1 MFRKNVIQRTEG
13 KTHNKSDCAQLPLGK
28 MIQIHEN
35 VVFVCVIHAKTECL
49 TLCYSSKSRLS
60 YINFVSLIWSKCRIY
75 ENSTQCCLEKFPQT

>member
-49 TLCYSSKSRLS
+49 TLCYSRKNRVS
-60 YINFVSLIWSKCRIY
+60 YIVLFKQKQIVLHKLRFSD
-75 ENSTQCCLEKFPQT
+75 LE

>member
-28 MIQIHEN
+28 MTQIHEN

-49 TLCYSSKSRLS
+49 TLCYSRKNRVS
-60 YINFVSLIWSKCRIY
+60 YIVLFKQKQSVLHKLRFPD
-75 ENSTQCCLEKFPQT
+75 LE